1 MKLAIAS
8 LSLLLVACNAP
19 QPSSEP
25 SPQPVA
31 AAPAAYAPHV
41 QVIKPEH
48 TGARVTVLV
57 QPEEKHL
64 SMPRPKTSR
73 QLLAALGLAE
83 ETALVAREGQL
94 LTPDRHI
101 WPGDNL
107 LVRKVASSG

>member
-1 MKLAIAS
+1 MTDTATPATDTQAT
-8 LSLLLVACNAP
+8 VA
-19 QPSSEP
+19 
-25 SPQPVA
+25 A
-31 AAPAAYAPHV
+31 AAPAAHAAHI
-41 QVIKPEH
+41 QVVKPEH

-57 QPEEKHL
+57 QPEEKYF

-83 ETALVAREGQL
+83 ETALVARNGQL

-101 WPGDNL
+101 WPNDDL

>member
-1 MKLAIAS
+1 
-8 LSLLLVACNAP
+8 
-19 QPSSEP
+19 
-25 SPQPVA
+25 
-31 AAPAAYAPHV
+31 
-41 QVIKPEH
+41 
-48 TGARVTVLV
+48 
-57 QPEEKHL
+57 
-64 SMPRPKTSR
+64 MPRPKTSR

>member
-1 MKLAIAS
+1 MTET
-8 LSLLLVACNAP
+8 AP
-19 QPSSEP
+19 QTAETPATE
-25 SPQPVA
+25 VAAAHEAA

-48 TGARVTVLV
+48 TGPRISVLV

>member
-1 MKLAIAS
+1 LTHTTTPATEIS
-8 LSLLLVACNAP
+8 GTAP
-19 QPSSEP
+19 ATEAATE
-25 SPQPVA
+25 A
-31 AAPAAYAPHV
+31 AATYAPHI
-41 QVIKPEH
+41 QVVKPEH

>member
-1 MKLAIAS
+1 MTDTDTMAAETPTTEA
-8 LSLLLVACNAP
+8 VAP
-19 QPSSEP
+19 E
-25 SPQPVA
+25 A
-31 AAPAAYAPHV
+31 AATHAPRV

-48 TGARVTVLV
+48 TGARVTVLL
-57 QPEEKHL
+57 QPEEKYL

-94 LTPDRHI
+94 LTPDRHV

>member
-1 MKLAIAS
+1 MTET
-8 LSLLLVACNAP
+8 AP
-19 QPSSEP
+19 QTAETPATEAAAHE
-25 SPQPVA
+25 A
-31 AAPAAYAPHV
+31 AAPAAYTPHV

-48 TGARVTVLV
+48 TGARISVLV

>member
-1 MKLAIAS
+1 MTET
-8 LSLLLVACNAP
+8 AP
-19 QPSSEP
+19 HTAETPATEAAAP
-25 SPQPVA
+25 EVA

-48 TGARVTVLV
+48 TGARVSVLV

-64 SMPRPKTSR
+64 SLPRPKTSR

-83 ETALVAREGQL
+83 ETALVARAGQL

-101 WPGDNL
+101 WPNDEL

>member
-1 MKLAIAS
+1 MTDTATPATK
-8 LSLLLVACNAP
+8 
-19 QPSSEP
+19 
-25 SPQPVA
+25 A
-31 AAPAAYAPHV
+31 AAREAAATPTVHAPHV

-83 ETALVAREGQL
+83 ETALVARDGQL
-94 LTPDRHI
+94 LTPDRRI
-101 WPGDNL
+101 WPGDQV

>member
-1 MKLAIAS
+1 MTHTATPAS
-8 LSLLLVACNAP
+8 EISATAP
-19 QPSSEP
+19 ATE
-25 SPQPVA
+25 A
-31 AAPAAYAPHV
+31 AATYSPHI
-41 QVIKPEH
+41 QVVKPEH